1 MSFLLQVSTKRFFK
15 NGSCYQ
21 LSVLS
26 GSNFKKIV
34 DEIIGVHDAI
44 RYVVVVSDRGKM
56 LYNQVKEGKKPYTS
70 EKETEVLSSDL
81 SVIQTMHALYDNSL
95 GRISCMLMIRE
106 RLYQLVYYVDNL
118 IFYVTCDRVIDSIK
132 ATEVKNK
139 VESIIKKSIQ

>member
-1 MSFLLQVSTKRFFK
+1 M
-15 NGSCYQ
+15 
-21 LSVLS
+21 VLS

-34 DEIIGVHDAI
+34 DEILGAHDAI
-44 RYVVVVSDRGKM
+44 RYVIVASDRGKM
-56 LYNQVKEGKKPYTS
+56 LYNQVKEGKKPYSS

-106 RLYQLVYYVDNL
+106 RLYQLVYYVENL

>member
-1 MSFLLQVSTKRFFK
+1 M
-15 NGSCYQ
+15 
-21 LSVLS
+21 
-26 GSNFKKIV
+26 
-34 DEIIGVHDAI
+34 DEILGAHDAI
-44 RYVVVVSDRGKM
+44 RYVIVASDRGKM
-56 LYNQVKEGKKPYTS
+56 LYNQVKEGKKPYSS

-106 RLYQLVYYVDNL
+106 RLYQLVYYVENL